1 MIVVDF
7 VAAIIAPIIIPL
19 YDFLLAQ
26 VNVSKIIGKNK
37 KSARVQEEHL
47 HEFIKGLPS
56 AFIGNAIWGFTYGIH
71 DIIWVTVYFII
82 VLLSIGLLMLSNW
95 KKHLAITQWIII
107 IFGIM
112 LVLLTVF
119 RIFCFNRS

>member
-1 MIVVDF
+1 MIIVDF

-19 YDFLLAQ
+19 YDFFLAR
-26 VNVSKIIGKNK
+26 VNVTKLIGKNK
-37 KSARVQEEHL
+37 ESTKVQEEHL

-82 VLLSIGLLMLSNW
+82 VLLSIGLLM
-95 KKHLAITQWIII
+95 
-107 IFGIM
+107 
-112 LVLLTVF
+112 
-119 RIFCFNRS
+119 